1 MESMTND
8 LSSNSGK
15 KSDHETSEQ
24 ETTVGPVASLIP
36 PSLALKQPF
45 RFLWI
50 VLLLGWIYNYLFWKQ
65 LVGVNFALFLA
76 ISVIAGAALL
86 LAEGYKPQRNSLWLL
101 IPFLC
106 FAVITFTRQES
117 LTIFLAFTFTLFS
130 LGLFA
135 TSYLGG
141 RWHLYR
147 LTTYLKKLFVLAV
160 DLVARPVL
168 FFYQVS
174 KLPADAS
181 KDDKRFPL
189 VGVLRGLVIALPV
202 VLCFGSLLAS
212 ADLVFHQ
219 KINDL
224 FDSEKIS
231 DYIQQ
236 FLTIIFVAYLLAGV
250 ILHAATKSK
259 DESVTVEDQP
269 ILKPFLGFA
278 ESAVVLGSVAFLFLT
293 FVMIQFQYFFGGE
306 KNIGIKGFTYSEY
319 ARRGFNELV
328 IVAFFS
334 LVLIL
339 GLSAITRRKDETEK
353 RIYSGLSI
361 AVVALVMVIL
371 VSAYQRISLAID
383 WHGFS
388 RLRLYPQVFL
398 VWLGILLVAVAI
410 LELVRRERYFAFA
423 ALLASVGFAASLT
436 VVNVDAAIVRHN
448 IPRVLVGKNLNVA
461 HMASLSTD
469 AVPAL
474 VEEFYSDS
482 YLPATHE
489 GIGAALTCYLQR
501 DNSENAVTFT
511 DWRSF
516 NLSRWQAHLALQ
528 RVEKDLQVYSINVKH
543 STLDWNWRVHTPG
556 NVIYPC
562 RYYESTAE
570 D

>member
-1 MESMTND
+1 MKT
-8 LSSNSGK
+8 
-15 KSDHETSEQ
+15 DHEIPEQ
-24 ETTVGPVASLIP
+24 ETVAEQAANVIP
-36 PSLALKQPF
+36 QSLALKHPF
-45 RFLWI
+45 RLLWV
-50 VLLLGWIYNYLFWKQ
+50 VLLLGWTYNYLFWKQ
-65 LVGVNFALFLA
+65 LAGVNFALFLTV
-76 ISVIAGAALL
+76 SVIGGVVLL
-86 LAEGYKPQRNSLWLL
+86 LADGYKPQRNSLWLL
-101 IPFLC
+101 IPFLF
-106 FAVITFTRQES
+106 FAIVTFTRQES
-117 LTIFLAFTFTLFS
+117 LTIFLAFTFSLFS
-130 LGLFA
+130 LGLLA

-147 LTTYLKKLFVLAV
+147 LTTYVKKFFMLIV
-160 DLVARPVL
+160 DLILRPVL

-174 KLPADAS
+174 KLPAEVS

-189 VGVLRGLVIALPV
+189 AGVLRGLVIALPI

-212 ADLVFHQ
+212 ADLVFNQ
-219 KINDL
+219 KINDA

-236 FLTIIFVAYLLAGV
+236 FFIILFSAYFLAGV
-250 ILHAATKSK
+250 ILHAATKSR
-259 DESVTVEDQP
+259 DESVTAEDRP

-278 ESAVVLGSVAFLFLT
+278 ESAVVLGSVAFLFLS

-306 KNIGIKGFTYSEY
+306 KNIGIKGYSYSEY

-371 VSAYQRISLAID
+371 VSAYQRVSLAID

-388 RLRLYPQVFL
+388 RLRLYPRVFL
-398 VWLGILLVAVAI
+398 IWLGILLVAVGV
-410 LELVRRERYFAFA
+410 LEVIRRERYFAFA
-423 ALLASVGFAASLT
+423 ALLASIGFSASLAL
-436 VVNVDAAIVRHN
+436 VNVDAAIVRHN
-448 IPRVLVGKNLNVA
+448 IPRVLAAKYLNVA

-474 VEEFYSDS
+474 VDEFYSDAYPQS
-482 YLPATHE
+482 AHE

-501 DNSENAVTFT
+501 DNSEDDVVFT

-516 NLSRWQAHLALQ
+516 NLSRWQAHIALQ
-528 RVEKDLQVYSINVKH
+528 RVEKDLQAYSIKAK
-543 STLDWNWRVHTPG
+543 SPLDWDWRVRTPG

-562 RYYESTAE
+562 RYYETTVE